1 MKTKNIPLHKLAEI
15 IRFLADHTE
24 KYDIWGTNVTMQS
37 VYDCMES
44 GTFEE
49 TPYSVWQ
56 IINMHESDV
65 EYNHAARI
73 AYLVKNI
80 DTTPIELDVGCPS
93 LGYYNIILTDGNH
106 RAVAA
111 IIRGDK
117 TIKAYVDGEIG
128 YCNHLFVKK
137 SKKYADI

>member
-1 MKTKNIPLHKLAEI
+1 MKTKNIPLHKLADI
-15 IRFLADHTE
+15 IQFLADNTE
-24 KYDIWGTNVTMQS
+24 KYDIWGSNVTMQS
-37 VYDCMES
+37 VYVCMES

-56 IINMHESDV
+56 ITMHESDV

-73 AYLVKNI
+73 AYLIKNI

-93 LGYYNIILTDGNH
+93 LGYYDINLIDGNH

-117 TIKAYVDGEIG
+117 TIKGYVGGEIG
-128 YCNHLFVKK
+128 YYNHLFVKK
-137 SKKYADI
+137 SKKYTDI